1 MGEIFFVVVAVLFG
15 MWCFIQPRC
24 FCFAN
29 LVPSHLSS
37 LLSYWRLFLQQR
49 PFETFCSKQRL
60 RYYYCTREGLRYAWL
75 AFYYDRY
82 SRMKLDAPES
92 LLRFTC
98 PYFSSFLFP
107 PRISLYKPYA
117 IIHVPLLCFHFSFLK
132 PRSLPIIFFSQY
144 VASGCV
150 ISITAY
156 WTFAIWSGR

>member
-1 MGEIFFVVVAVLFG
+1 MGRNIFCCCCCRLIRYVMLYSASMLLL
-15 MWCFIQPRC
+15 CQPSP
-24 FCFAN
+24 
-29 LVPSHLSS
+29 PSHLSS

-98 PYFSSFLFP
+98 PYFSSLLFP
-107 PRISLYKPYA
+107 PRISLYKLYA

-132 PRSLPIIFFSQY
+132 PRSLPIIFLSQ
-144 VASGCV
+144 
-150 ISITAY
+150 
-156 WTFAIWSGR
+156 

>member
-1 MGEIFFVVVAVLFG
+1 MLYSASMLLLCQPSPSPTSRVFFHIGVFSCSNVH
-15 MWCFIQPRC
+15 
-24 FCFAN
+24 
-29 LVPSHLSS
+29 S
-37 LLSYWRLFLQQR
+37 R
-49 PFETFCSKQRL
+49 PFVANSVFVIITAHVKDYE
-60 RYYYCTREGLRYAWL
+60 L

-156 WTFAIWSGR
+156 WTFAI